1 MRQKNANFK
10 FTKKENTKKFFFL
23 REIEILAR
31 ILHAL
36 QA

>member
-10 FTKKENTKKFFFL
+10 FTKKKILKSFFFL